1 MLCCRKVLFK
11 QKLLL
16 SDKTLKRALISSPKS
31 HKIGLRGYLC
41 YFEFY
46 WTSINFYALLSFS
59 GQFPLPEWQTSWD
72 NNKDDIWTLLYR
84 SNNNFLAINRCSSV
98 CFVKIRQTFEV
109 AQKAKKFCNDS
120 TFWGNV
126 IYYICM
132 VLIGSPWRTNCHNIE
147 HIENLYIERLWE
159 QDNKCSCSFFISVA
173 TFVT

>member
-1 MLCCRKVLFK
+1 MCVLEHRRTAIAMNKPLKSGLVFDANFEHPTWK
-11 QKLLL
+11 GKSITMCFRLL
-16 SDKTLKRALISSPKS
+16 P
-31 HKIGLRGYLC
+31 G
-41 YFEFY
+41 
-46 WTSINFYALLSFS
+46 
-59 GQFPLPEWQTSWD
+59 
-72 NNKDDIWTLLYR
+72 
-84 SNNNFLAINRCSSV
+84 NNNFLAINRCLSV

-109 AQKAKKFCNDS
+109 TQKAKKFCNDS